1 MKQEKSFVKQAYE
14 KFQQNEDMRG
24 LMCIK
29 DGVEHYTDQ
38 LLQIA
43 NAAETED
50 VGLLTFAMK
59 AVAESLRKG
68 IPAAEETEKLA
79 SAMLSAVIVTMPTAA
94 DEREEE
100 S

>member
-1 MKQEKSFVKQAYE
+1 MKKSFIKQAYE

-24 LMCIK
+24 LMYIK
-29 DGVEHYTDQ
+29 DGVEYYSEQ

-50 VGLLTFAMK
+50 VGLLTFAMN

-79 SAMLSAVIVTMPTAA
+79 SAMLSAVIVTVPKATN
-94 DEREEE
+94 EREEE

>member
-1 MKQEKSFVKQAYE
+1 MEEKSFVKQAYA

-24 LMCIK
+24 LMYIR
-29 DGVEHYTDQ
+29 DGVEHYTEQ

-43 NAAETED
+43 NSAETED
-50 VGLLTFAMK
+50 VGLLTFAMT

-79 SAMLSAVIVTMPTAA
+79 RAMLSAVIATMPKAT
-94 DEREEE
+94 DEREG
-100 S
+100 